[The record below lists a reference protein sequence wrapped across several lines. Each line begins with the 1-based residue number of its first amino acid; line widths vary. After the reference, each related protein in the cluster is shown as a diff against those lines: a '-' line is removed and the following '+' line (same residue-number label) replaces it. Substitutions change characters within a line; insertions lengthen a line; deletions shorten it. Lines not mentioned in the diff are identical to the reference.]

1 MKNLKFNKSK
11 NFADSDK
18 FVVSHRSKGQMMVEA
33 MIAITIA
40 VAGLLG
46 IFSLLS
52 RSLSLNKVV
61 GDQVIAAN
69 LASEGIELVKNLI
82 DSNVIQQQP
91 WNLSINPGEFE
102 IDFISDNLS
111 SYQDR
116 YLNFD
121 SATGEY
127 SYESSQSTKFKRKII
142 IEQPIPDEIKIN
154 SMVKWETRGGGE
166 FEINLED
173 HFFNWR

>member
-1 MKNLKFNKSK
+1 MKIISILINKLRPTLYALRA
-11 NFADSDK
+11 N
-18 FVVSHRSKGQMMVEA
+18 RGQMMVEA

-40 VAGLLG
+40 VVGLLG

-61 GDQVIAAN
+61 SDQVVAAN
-69 LASEGIELVKNLI
+69 LASEGIELVKNLV
-82 DSNVIQQQP
+82 DSNVIQRNP
-91 WNLSINPGEFE
+91 WNLGINSGIYE
-102 IDFISDNLS
+102 IDFIDSSLS
-111 SYQDR
+111 SNQNR

-127 SYESSQSTKFKRKII
+127 SYGAGQATRFQRKIT
-142 IEQPIPDEIKIN
+142 IEQPTADEIKTN
-154 SMVKWETRGGGE
+154 SAVKWETRGGGN